1 MVTGTQIN
9 INMAGK
15 DELDMFLGVDPDL
28 AEEIINYRELYGP
41 FKSWD
46 DLMNVEGVTDSV
58 VKMMRESGATL

>member
-15 DELDMFLGVDPDL
+15 DELDMFLGVGPDL